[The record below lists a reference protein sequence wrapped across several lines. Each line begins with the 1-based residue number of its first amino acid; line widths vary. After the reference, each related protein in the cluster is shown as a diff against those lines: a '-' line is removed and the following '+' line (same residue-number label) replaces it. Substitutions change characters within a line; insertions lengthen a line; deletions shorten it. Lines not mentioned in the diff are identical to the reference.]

1 MRVAFTIFSVL
12 ILLTAKGQEK
22 EVKNKAL
29 PDHIK
34 LQYAGSIGFLSLG
47 AGYETG
53 NKKFEFDLYYGYV
66 PESVGGVE
74 IHTLTGK
81 TTFLPFKE
89 STNKTVTI
97 NPLTL
102 GAYVAYTF
110 GDQYFLFAPE
120 KYPLSYYDYP
130 TALHVGGFIG
140 GRITKHAK
148 KKQLF
153 SRIGLYYEIGT
164 TDKEFISYYH
174 NREALK
180 FTDILNI
187 GIGIKGSFRTN

>member
-1 MRVAFTIFSVL
+1 MKVSFTIISVFIFLFSS
-12 ILLTAKGQEK
+12 GQGK

-29 PDHIK
+29 PDHVK
-34 LQYAGSIGFLSLG
+34 LQFAGSIGFLSLG

-53 NKKFEFDLYYGYV
+53 NKKFEFDLFYGYV

-89 STNKTVTI
+89 SNNKSVTVS
-97 NPLTL
+97 PLTL

-130 TALHVGGFIG
+130 TALHAGVFLG

-153 SRIGLYYEIGT
+153 SRVGLYYEIGT

-174 NREALK
+174 NMEALN
-180 FTDILNI
+180 FTDILNV
-187 GIGIKGSFRTN
+187 GIGIKGSFRAN

>member
-1 MRVAFTIFSVL
+1 MRVLLTIKSVL
-12 ILLTAKGQEK
+12 IFLFTSGQEP

-89 STNKTVTI
+89 SDNKSVTI

-110 GDQYFLFAPE
+110 GDQYFLFNPE

-130 TALHVGGFIG
+130 TALHAGVFLG
-140 GRITKHAK
+140 GRITKNVK

-153 SRIGLYYEIGT
+153 SRVGLYYELGT

-180 FTDILNI
+180 FTDILNV
-187 GIGIKGSFRTN
+187 GIGIRGSFRAN

>member
-1 MRVAFTIFSVL
+1 MKVSFTIISVFIFLFSS
-12 ILLTAKGQEK
+12 GQDK

-29 PDHIK
+29 PDHVK
-34 LQYAGSIGFLSLG
+34 LQFAGSIGFLSLG

-89 STNKTVTI
+89 SNNKSVTVS
-97 NPLTL
+97 PLTL

-130 TALHVGGFIG
+130 TALHAGVFFG

-148 KKQLF
+148 RKQLF
-153 SRIGLYYEIGT
+153 SRVGLYYEIGT

-174 NREALK
+174 NMEALK
-180 FTDILNI
+180 FTDILNV
-187 GIGIKGSFRTN
+187 GIGIKGSFRNN